1 MKKKY
6 SEAFIEQAVV
16 KLLSRGKRTVR
27 EVALDL
33 NVNYHTAKNWMQG
46 GSPDKA
52 GRSPGKEKRPQD
64 WSAQEQLLALQ
75 ETHVLSG
82 ETLQMCCRERGLFAH
97 HLASWKAAFCTT
109 AKTDSSA
116 LELRSLKDQN
126 DQLKREL
133 VRKEKALAEAAA
145 LLILQKKFRALWEN
159 EAKCPS
165 FQSATKY
172 WNWWAKRKGVGNTH

>member
-1 MKKKY
+1 MKQKY

-16 KLLSRGKRTVR
+16 KLLSRGQRTVR

-33 NVNYHTAKNWMQG
+33 NVSYHTVKNWMKR

-52 GRSPGKEKRPQD
+52 GMSCGKEKRPQD

-75 ETHVLSG
+75 ETHALSG
-82 ETLQMCCRERGLFAH
+82 EALQAWCRERGLFAH
-97 HLASWKAAFCTT
+97 HLTSWKAAFCTA
-109 AKTDSSA
+109 AKADSGTR
-116 LELRSLKDQN
+116 ELRSLKDEN

-145 LLILQKKFRALWEN
+145 LLILQKKFRALWED
-159 EAKCPS
+159 EAK
-165 FQSATKY
+165 
-172 WNWWAKRKGVGNTH
+172 